1 MKTKLFSEAIVFSAA
16 PLQDNLQSLHLSER
30 YARTRELLTQFEKAL
45 DILDL
50 SESARRQI
58 LDARDLSVCA
68 HFYQA
73 DRADGQPYINHPIQV
88 ALTLVNKFGFAK
100 PEAVIAALLHD
111 TIEDQSHRLIELLGD
126 APPPG
131 IPAHEDAKRL
141 LGVKFGSRVA
151 EIVSR
156 LTNPDFHELAI
167 AAQLPGDKRSSAELV
182 CHLYKEHFLQI
193 LERDP
198 EAFLVK
204 LSDFSQNAFA
214 VGALSDDSK
223 KASLKARYGPV
234 LLSLVERLQAI
245 PSEGHILTPW
255 KETLATELLWVY
267 ARDYA
272 A

>member
-1 MKTKLFSEAIVFSAA
+1 MLSAA
-16 PLQDNLQSLHLSER
+16 PLQDNLQSLHQSER
-30 YARTRELLTQFEKAL
+30 YSRTRELLTQFDNAL
-45 DILDL
+45 NVLDV
-50 SESARRQI
+50 SDSARRQI
-58 LDARDLSVCA
+58 LAARDLSVCA

-73 DRADGQPYINHPIQV
+73 DRADGQPYLNHPIEV

-126 APPPG
+126 APTPG

-141 LGVKFGSRVA
+141 LGVKFGARVA
-151 EIVSR
+151 EIV
-156 LTNPDFHELAI
+156 
-167 AAQLPGDKRSSAELV
+167 
-182 CHLYKEHFLQI
+182 YKEHFLQI

-234 LLSLVERLQAI
+234 LLTLVERLQAI
-245 PSEGHILTPW
+245 PSEGHVLTPW